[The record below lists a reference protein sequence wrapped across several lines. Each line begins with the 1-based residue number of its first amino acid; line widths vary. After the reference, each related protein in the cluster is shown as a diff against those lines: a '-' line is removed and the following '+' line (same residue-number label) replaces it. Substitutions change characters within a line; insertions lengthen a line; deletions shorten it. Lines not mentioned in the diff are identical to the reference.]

1 MSSRNKLQAALCVV
15 IVGIGLSCTAC
26 GWFKSGALLDPPPA
40 DRPRVAV
47 LPFDMGIEIT
57 SLSSIQSVNGDLKPE
72 EEPQLLEKA
81 VKQVQEDARRLMY
94 ERLAGKQAFELIP
107 FEETD
112 RAFDEL
118 GITTTETL
126 TPEQL
131 SRLRTRLGAD
141 LLVTGT
147 VQDYGKVRW
156 HWLAAGMLGDMTWET
171 VVIGLATAWNP
182 ALILGNVGFELLT
195 STPVWFGGGYLF
207 GVAFR
212 PVRVEASAIDPLNGA
227 VVWHDTEVA
236 IYVWGRLKEVPE
248 EDRKKKEI
256 QLRLNLTTATE
267 ELGDSL
273 MDEGLTRE
281 SLRERRLPDE
291 QVVAF

>member
-1 MSSRNKLQAALCVV
+1 MDARNLLRASVCV
-15 IVGIGLSCTAC
+15 ITLGAGLSLTAC
-26 GWFKSGALLDPPPA
+26 GWFKSDVKPDPPPA

-47 LPFDMGIEIT
+47 LPFDLGIEIT
-57 SLSSIQSVNGDLKPE
+57 SLSSIQSVNGELKPE
-72 EEPQLLEKA
+72 EEPQLIEQA
-81 VKQVQEDARRLMY
+81 VKQVREDARRLMY
-94 ERLAGKQAFELIP
+94 KRLASKQAFELIP
-107 FEETD
+107 SEETD
-112 RAFDEL
+112 QAWDEL

-126 TPEQL
+126 APEQL

-141 LLVTGT
+141 LLVTGI

-156 HWLAAGMLGDMTWET
+156 QWLAAGMLGDMTWET

-182 ALILGNVGFELLT
+182 AVILGNVGFELLT

-212 PVRVEASAIDPLNGA
+212 PVRVEASAIDPINGT

-236 IYVWGRLKEVPE
+236 VYVWGRLKEVPE
-248 EDRKKKEI
+248 EDRKKKEV
-256 QLRLNLTTATE
+256 QLGLNLTTATE
-267 ELGDSL
+267 GLGDSL
-273 MDEGLTRE
+273 VDAGLTRD

-291 QVVAF
+291 QLVAF